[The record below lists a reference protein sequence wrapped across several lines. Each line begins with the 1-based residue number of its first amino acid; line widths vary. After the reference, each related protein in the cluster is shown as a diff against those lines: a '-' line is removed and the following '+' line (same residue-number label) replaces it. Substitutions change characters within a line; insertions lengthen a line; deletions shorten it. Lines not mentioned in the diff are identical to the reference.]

1 MQTHRPFSLILHRNQ
16 SAHPAVLFCLYFFR
30 ISAIAVYIL
39 CGLLTDNYVL
49 SVSGRSFDRSFWFL
63 TGLRAGK
70 TVAVVVLLAMDFWN
84 CRVSFHEPRPPTN
97 D

>member
-1 MQTHRPFSLILHRNQ
+1 MWTVNRQLCAFREWQTFLT
-16 SAHPAVLFCLYFFR
+16 VL
-30 ISAIAVYIL
+30 
-39 CGLLTDNYVL
+39 
-49 SVSGRSFDRSFWFL
+49 FWFL

-70 TVAVVVLLAMDFWN
+70 TVGVVVLLAMDFWN